1 MIYPN
6 WVFKDVAHM
15 CLFFKALHAYD
26 VTLEEIERD
35 VRNELGVLETS
46 TGIAVPW
53 PLLLFDLRKR

>member
-1 MIYPN
+1 
-6 WVFKDVAHM
+6 VFKDVAHM